1 MPTSVCS
8 PAKQHRDRR
17 PNKSSNRRGDKPP
30 RPLFAPTTT
39 DNPIASLMAMTTPA
53 LLASLQQHA
62 TTAATQDESDDEDR
76 RDGYEGEQEESDD
89 ETDELSTSITSVG
102 STPVD
107 QLTAAQAVAALQ
119 LNALS
124 NPMLALANPLA
135 ALANPLAAPLTAP
148 LAALFNKPPGLS
160 DARLDELC
168 IRLKKLLV
176 EACDGRQS
184 GQQRGGAPDRPTKPP
199 PPHKPPARACNGDV
213 AVDDGRDGDADCSD
227 VASSMSACDASSD
240 GYDLSGFVVG
250 EDDQLTDGLRER
262 AAGDVDAD
270 SRPSARPAVVQ
281 AECPSHLHAARHRVA
296 RLVRTHPF
304 AVLYE
309 GPGDAFKGH
318 LRHRRQKGRHQ
329 RTAAQAAAGLL
340 AVLPSAGLLMS
351 PIGALGEGACGEQGN
366 RGSCQEG
373 PHASTRS
380 EPHSNPNQ
388 PSSSGPSLCS
398 LTHDQPPS
406 PASRCKILLDREPC
420 GEWAELVNPS
430 SDDESTC
437 SSSGRGRARSCYG
450 RDTPSLAALARI
462 ESLAGGSCGW
472 KDGPV
477 RMKGM
482 IIWTRWHRCG
492 WRPMVM
498 EHRRPLTAAPP
509 PSPPRLLRPCR
520 ALPLGMHA
528 RAAAPT
534 IDGEHSWCPSWRPPW

>member
-1 MPTSVCS
+1 M
-8 PAKQHRDRR
+8 
-17 PNKSSNRRGDKPP
+17 
-30 RPLFAPTTT
+30 
-39 DNPIASLMAMTTPA
+39 
-53 LLASLQQHA
+53 
-62 TTAATQDESDDEDR
+62 
-76 RDGYEGEQEESDD
+76 
-89 ETDELSTSITSVG
+89 TSVG

-135 ALANPLAAPLTAP
+135 ALANPFAAPLAAP
-148 LAALFNKPPGLS
+148 LAALFNKPQGLS
-160 DARLDELC
+160 DTRLDELC
-168 IRLKKLLV
+168 IKLKKLLV
-176 EACDGRQS
+176 EACDDPSRRQS
-184 GQQRGGAPDRPTKPP
+184 GPQRGGAPDKPTKSPP
-199 PPHKPPARACNGDV
+199 PRKPPARACNGDA
-213 AVDDGRDGDADCSD
+213 AVDDGRDGCDGDADCSD
-227 VASSMSACDASSD
+227 VASSMSACGASSD
-240 GYDLSGFVVG
+240 GYHLSGFV
-250 EDDQLTDGLRER
+250 DDQPTDGLREG

-304 AVLYE
+304 AILYE

-318 LRHRRQKGRHQ
+318 LRHRRQGGRRQ
-329 RTAAQAAAGLL
+329 RNSTHAAAGLL

-351 PIGALGEGACGEQGN
+351 PIGALGVGACGRQGD

-373 PHASTRS
+373 PRSSTQS
-380 EPHSNPNQ
+380 EPQPNTSQ
-388 PSSSGPSLCS
+388 PSFSGPSLCS
-398 LTHDQPPS
+398 LAQDQPPS
-406 PASRCKILLDREPC
+406 PASRCQILLGREPC

-477 RMKGM
+477 RIKVM
-482 IIWTRWHRCG
+482 IIFTRWHLCG
-492 WRPMVM
+492 WRSTVM
-498 EHRRPLTAAPP
+498 ERRLPLTAAPP
-509 PSPPRLLRPCR
+509 SSPPRLLRPRR
-520 ALPLGMHA
+520 ALPLGTHA
-528 RAAAPT
+528 RAAGPT
-534 IDGEHSWCPSWRPPW
+534 IDDEHSWRPW